1 MKAKED
7 AKHAK
12 TKEKIQDAMA
22 HPGVNG
28 GGTPADKADIQR
40 PAVPVAKEK
49 EEKEKVEMEE
59 IPIAGRTKMTVPKNK
74 DQDDQG
80 IQDSPSNSGPEPPKE
95 EVVDHRDVKSE
106 LNAILK
112 KSPSTSNPPV
122 IQVSTAPPSIE
133 N

>member
-28 GGTPADKADIQR
+28 GAVPADKADIQR

-49 EEKEKVEMEE
+49 EKVEMEE
-59 IPIAGRTKMTVPKNK
+59 ISIAGRTKMTVPKSK
-74 DQDDQG
+74 DQEDKSL
-80 IQDSPSNSGPEPPKE
+80 QDSPSNPASETPKE
-95 EVVDHRDVKSE
+95 EAVDHQDAKSE

-112 KSPSTSNPPV
+112 KSPSTSLKMKTSTDPPARP
-122 IQVSTAPPSIE
+122 TR
-133 N
+133 